1 MKQENCCTPEG
12 QIKRYKD
19 CIGCDKKPK
28 HETLEETIK
37 NNIIEDWLEEHGN
50 PEICKRVKC
59 KLEQITLEEAFR
71 KWSNNTKLFDKGEL
85 NAFKAGVKCQAERM
99 YSEEEVVYFI
109 HKFLKEHQPHL
120 PYVTGGINM
129 WFEQFK
135 KK

>member
-1 MKQENCCTPEG
+1 MEKENQTVIEAA
-12 QIKRYKD
+12 KEFAKLRVDALKN
-19 CIGCDKKPK
+19 KKEWSPDRIY
-28 HETLEETIK
+28 HEALCGYVAGSVETI
-37 NNIIEDWLEEHGN
+37 
-50 PEICKRVKC
+50 
-59 KLEQITLEEAFR
+59 
-71 KWSNNTKLFDKGEL
+71 
-85 NAFKAGVKCQAERM
+85 ERM

>member
-1 MKQENCCTPEG
+1 MEK
-12 QIKRYKD
+12 
-19 CIGCDKKPK
+19 
-28 HETLEETIK
+28 ETLEEAAENLFPDSSIQKRIFIK
-37 NNIIEDWLEEHGN
+37 GANYQ
-50 PEICKRVKC
+50 K
-59 KLEQITLEEAFR
+59 
-71 KWSNNTKLFDKGEL
+71 
-85 NAFKAGVKCQAERM
+85 ERM